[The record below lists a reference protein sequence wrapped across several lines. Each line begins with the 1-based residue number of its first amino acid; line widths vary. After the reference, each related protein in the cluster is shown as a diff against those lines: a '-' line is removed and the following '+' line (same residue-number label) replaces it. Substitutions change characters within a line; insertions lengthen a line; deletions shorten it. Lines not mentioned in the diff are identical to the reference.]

1 MHDPSAWGRLLRQH
15 RERAKQQMRPIFKKL
30 RNWCKTFLALWWS
43 EALQVSPAEL
53 GVCFGSLLP
62 HPPSNRNRIAHI
74 LMVSSPDLS
83 FQRIN
88 CLSLL
93 RGMNSYGIPA
103 LHCVYGKMLSIKWP
117 KCSFSSNPWVIYSIP
132 SGRFMTLFR
141 NMDLKIR
148 NSKHVLNH
156 GSMNSFCKRPDQ
168 YFQLV
173 SHTIFTQPS

>member
-1 MHDPSAWGRLLRQH
+1 MRKITEAAQRKSKATDEAYFQKTKELVQNVPRIVMEWGSAGFSCWAGGLLR
-15 RERAKQQMRPIFKKL
+15 F
-30 RNWCKTFLALWWS
+30 
-43 EALQVSPAEL
+43 SP
-53 GVCFGSLLP
+53 P
-62 HPPSNRNRIAHI
+62 PPPSNRNRIAHI

-132 SGRFMTLFR
+132 SDRFMTLFR